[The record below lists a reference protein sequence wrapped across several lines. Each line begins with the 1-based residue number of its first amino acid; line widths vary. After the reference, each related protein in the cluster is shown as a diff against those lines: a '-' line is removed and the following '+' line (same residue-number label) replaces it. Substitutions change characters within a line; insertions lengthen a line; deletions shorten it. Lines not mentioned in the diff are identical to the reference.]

1 MTLTDNDQI
10 KNKCPRFSVCAC
22 EATIDPTSSEW
33 PELSKRLIPKAV
45 IENKTTMDSKC
56 NNNLL
61 LESESEL
68 EAQKW
73 QLPFPENIDPE
84 PQWRRV
90 SVPRV
95 SLKHGG
101 AGGAEMVTGWESSI
115 PVYTM
120 ESFISCKPAQAIQAV
135 HLNIYFFRCN
145 LSIVL
150 AVNNSVYHGKFDV
163 IFVFNK

>member
-10 KNKCPRFSVCAC
+10 KNKCPHFSVCVHVRASP
-22 EATIDPTSSEW
+22 EAAIDPTSSEW
-33 PELSKRLIPKAV
+33 PELRNRLIPKAV
-45 IENKTTMDSKC
+45 IGNKTAMDSKC

-61 LESESEL
+61 LESESEM

-84 PQWRRV
+84 PQWRV

-101 AGGAEMVTGWESSI
+101 AGDAEMVTGWESSI
-115 PVYTM
+115 PFYTV
-120 ESFISCKPAQAIQAV
+120 ESFISCKPAEAIQAV
-135 HLNIYFFRCN
+135 HLEYLF
-145 LSIVL
+145 LQV
-150 AVNNSVYHGKFDV
+150 
-163 IFVFNK
+163 